1 MVHAK
6 SGRVGDDG
14 AGLAVVPSYT
24 PTEAA
29 ALLGLP
35 LATLRS
41 WAFGR
46 PYRVHGA
53 RRLFKPVIE
62 LDGRA
67 ERLLSFRNLVEL
79 HVLAAIRRVHHVQL
93 PAVRTALR
101 YLGESLNIDHPLA
114 HAQMQTDGTSLLVE
128 RYGKLI
134 NATGAGQLEMKSIV
148 ARFLRR
154 VEHDERGLPIR
165 LYPMFRLEADDS
177 IAPIVVDP
185 RIQFG
190 RPCIAER
197 GIPTTVVASRF
208 LAGESVEA
216 LARDYSVDIPD
227 IEEALRFE
235 QKLVA

>member
-1 MVHAK
+1 M
-6 SGRVGDDG
+6 
-14 AGLAVVPSYT
+14 PTYT

-41 WAFGR
+41 WVFGR
-46 PYRVHGA
+46 PYRVQGA
-53 RRLFKPVIE
+53 KRTFRPVIE
-62 LDGRA
+62 LDGRT

-79 HVLAAIRRVHHVQL
+79 HVLAAVRRVHHVQL
-93 PAVRTALR
+93 PLVRTALK
-101 YLGESLNIDHPLA
+101 YLSENLKIDHPLA
-114 HAQMQTDGTSLLVE
+114 HAQMQTDGTNLLVE

-134 NATGAGQLEMKSIV
+134 NATEAGQLEMKSIV
-148 ARFLRR
+148 ARFLKR
-154 VEHDERGLPIR
+154 VEHDVRGRPIR
-165 LYPMFRLEADDS
+165 LYPMLRNDSDDS
-177 IAPIVVDP
+177 SAPIVVDP

-197 GIPTTVVASRF
+197 GVPTTVVASRF

-216 LARDYSVDIPD
+216 LAHDYSVAVPD

-235 QKLVA
+235 QKLAA